1 MNDSQETT
9 AGDRTQ
15 DTVAAL
21 WAAYLAS
28 GLPHATEAAGSTYTS
43 WHFGTGGAMA
53 DELLE
58 LVLAGR
64 KRATA
69 GALWSYEKENEP
81 TPVIGDFSIVTD
93 GSGVARCIIRTIGVA
108 IVPFDE
114 VDEDFAATEGEGDRS
129 LAYWREGHWKY
140 FTAELAEEGLSPSPD
155 MPVVCE
161 RFEVVYPASSA
172 DGITAKS

>member
-1 MNDSQETT
+1 MNDLQETP
-9 AGDRTQ
+9 ADGQ
-15 DTVAAL
+15 APDTVAAL
-21 WAAYLAS
+21 WTAYRAS
-28 GLPHATEAAGSTYTS
+28 GLPGAADAAGSAYTS

-53 DELLE
+53 DELVE
-58 LVLAGR
+58 LVLVGR

-114 VDEDFAATEGEGDRS
+114 VDEDFAATEGEGDGS

-140 FTAELAEEGLSPSPD
+140 FSAELAAEGLSPTPD

-161 RFEVVYPASSA
+161 RFEVVYPAVSA
-172 DGITAKS
+172 DGVTSKS